1 MKKIKWTIMALTI
14 VLSVGGAFASR
25 PHQGDCRTAQQYYL
39 TAGGYNP
46 TGVWGTN
53 YVCDQSTNVCTYIF
67 DGVATFYP
75 CRIGQYHSIMATDTK
90 PKTKTPIK

>member
-1 MKKIKWTIMALTI
+1 MKKIKLMIMSLAILA
-14 VLSVGGAFASR
+14 SVGGAFATR
-25 PHQGDCRTAQQYYL
+25 PGGDCRTAQQYYF
-39 TAGGYNP
+39 AGGYSP

-75 CRIGQYHSIMATDTK
+75 CRIGDYHSIMATDTK
-90 PKTKTPIK
+90 PKTIIPKK